1 MPHVTMEYSANLD
14 SVLDMKAL
22 CDEVLGAVLASGLFE
37 AGAPRVRAVRCEA
50 WAVADNVPQNGF
62 LDVVVKMGQGRS
74 SEDRT
79 RLGEA
84 LFATLQHATAHLLA
98 EPHFAL
104 SLQIREIDDAYSWKK
119 NAIHPRL
126 RA

>member
-14 SVLDMKAL
+14 AELDMKHL
-22 CDEVLGAVLASGLFE
+22 CEEVNGAVMASGLFE
-37 AGAPRVRAVRCEA
+37 AGAPRVRAIRCEA
-50 WAVADNVPQNGF
+50 YVIADKMPKNGF
-62 LDVVVKMGQGRS
+62 LDNVLKMGRGRS
-74 SEDRT
+74 EEDRK

-84 LFATLQHATAHLLA
+84 LFATLQKATEHLLA
-98 EPHFAL
+98 EPYFAL
-104 SLQIREIDDAYSWKK
+104 SLQIREIDDAFSWKK